1 MKITKNLERTSWKKN
16 YFKENMAEF
25 LPIKTQSLH
34 DLFKILKPAK
44 KNLQNLEPLHK
55 NDLDKGRNKLKS

>member
-1 MKITKNLERTSWKKN
+1 
-16 YFKENMAEF
+16 MAEF

-44 KNLQNLEPLHK
+44 KNLKNLEPLHK